1 MTLLK
6 KLNQY
11 KTIQLNP
18 AHSLILGFMALIFIG
33 TCLFMI
39 PAATKDRHHLSFID
53 ALFEAT
59 SAVCVTGLGVVDTG
73 TTFTLFGQIILLLL
87 VQLGGW
93 GFMTSGILT
102 FILLGKK
109 IGFKQ
114 RLLLQHSMN
123 AFSLQGIIKLVQKVI
138 IITLLVEAIG
148 AIFLAIRW
156 SQEMSIGKAIYYGI
170 FHSVS
175 AFNNAGFGLEP
186 DNLSKWVG
194 DPTVNI
200 VITSLFIIGG
210 IGFFVVADIFEK
222 RNIVKFSL
230 HTKIV
235 LTVTLFLNVV
245 STLLIFVL
253 ESNNPATLGNLGTTD
268 KWWAAYF
275 QGVVTRTA
283 GFNTIDIGQL
293 TPSSL
298 VLMVGLMFIGASS
311 GSTGGG
317 IKVTTFALLLLA
329 LWSVLT
335 NKQDINVFKR
345 RVPASQVFR
354 ALSIAVSSMIFIF
367 IIFFSLTI
375 TEKGADVTALIFE
388 TVSAFGTVGLST
400 GLTGDLSPMGRIL
413 ITIMMFIGRVGPL
426 TMAFAL
432 AIRSNNA
439 SKIRYAEEKIL
450 IG

>member
-1 MTLLK
+1 MTFSK
-6 KLNQY
+6 KIKKY
-11 KTIQLNP
+11 KTMQLNP
-18 AHSLILGFMALIFIG
+18 AHILILGFIALIFIG

-39 PAATKDRHHLSFID
+39 PAATKDRHHLSLID

-73 TTFTLFGQIILLLL
+73 TTFTLFGQIVLLLL

-93 GFMTSGILT
+93 GFMTSGILI

-114 RLLLQHSMN
+114 RLLLQESMN
-123 AFSLQGIIKLVQKVI
+123 TFSMQGIIKLVQRVI
-138 IITLLVEAIG
+138 IITLLVEAVG

-156 SQEMSIGKAIYYGI
+156 GQDMSAGKAIYYGI
-170 FHSVS
+170 FHSIS
-175 AFNNAGFGLEP
+175 AFNNAGFGLES
-186 DNLSKWVG
+186 DSLSKWAG

-210 IGFFVVADIFEK
+210 IGFFVVEDIFKK
-222 RNIVKFSL
+222 RNIFKFSL

-235 LTVTLFLNVV
+235 LTVTIFLNII
-245 STLLIFVL
+245 STFIIFAL
-253 ESNNPATLGNLGTTD
+253 EYNNPATLGNLGTED

-283 GFNTIDIGQL
+283 GFNTIDIGQM
-293 TPSSL
+293 TSSSL
-298 VLMVGLMFIGASS
+298 VLMIGLMFIGASS

-335 NKQDINVFKR
+335 NKEDINVFKR
-345 RVPASQVFR
+345 RIPSSQVFR
-354 ALSIAVSSMIFIF
+354 ALSIAVSGVIFIF
-367 IIFFSLTI
+367 IIFFFLTI
-375 TEKGADVTALIFE
+375 TEKGADIEAIIFE

-400 GLTGDLSPMGRIL
+400 GLTGDLSPAGRIL
-413 ITIMMFIGRVGPL
+413 ITIMMFIGRLGPL

-432 AIRSNNA
+432 ARRSNKL